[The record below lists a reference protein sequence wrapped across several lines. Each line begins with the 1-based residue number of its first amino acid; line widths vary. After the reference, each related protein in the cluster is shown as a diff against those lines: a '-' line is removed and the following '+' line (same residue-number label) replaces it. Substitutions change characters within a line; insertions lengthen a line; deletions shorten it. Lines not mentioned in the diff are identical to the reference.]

1 MSRDF
6 QSLLPLSRQ
15 RVDRDHAART
25 DADRLRRL
33 WADEASRVVVLRAGK
48 ALGAPGEAPAVALLT
63 AGDLPDGVGD
73 PLADDGSTLYLGV
86 ALEDA
91 GPVPAG
97 SPLWAVFL
105 PDAAPDAR
113 AIDDAAEGMASADER
128 WLDLRLTAAD
138 LDDLGAGVFTEAL
151 AMGNW
156 HRTHTHCPRCG
167 APSRAEAGGWVRR
180 CTVQGIE
187 LFPRTD
193 AAVIVGVVDDDD
205 RLLLGSNAMW
215 ENNRYSL
222 LAGFVEPGESLEAAA
237 TREIGEESGVV
248 IDDPEYVG
256 SQPWPFP
263 ASLMVGFLA
272 RVAPGGAAAERPD
285 GEEILDLR
293 WFTREELADA
303 HHGVLFPGR
312 SSIARAIIERWY
324 GGPLPEPGF

>member
-15 RVDRDHAART
+15 RVDRDHASRT
-25 DADRLRRL
+25 DADVLRRL
-33 WADEASRVVVLRAGK
+33 WADDASRIVVLRGGR
-48 ALGAPGEAPAVALLT
+48 ALAAEGEAAAVALIT
-63 AGDLPDGVGD
+63 ADRLPEGIGD
-73 PLADDGSTLYLGV
+73 PLADDGSTLYLGR
-86 ALEDA
+86 ALE
-91 GPVPAG
+91 GPGPIPPG

-105 PDAAPDAR
+105 PDAPAHEDTTGDR
-113 AIDDAAEGMASADER
+113 TSADEL
-128 WLDLRLTAAD
+128 WLDLRQTAAE

-151 AMGNW
+151 AVGNW

-193 AAVIVGVVDDDD
+193 AAVIVGVVDDRD

-237 TREIGEESGVV
+237 IREIGEESGVV

-272 RVAPGGAAAERPD
+272 RVAPGGTAAERPD

-293 WFTREELADA
+293 WFTRDELADGR
-303 HHGVLFPGR
+303 HGILFPGR

-324 GGPLPEPGF
+324 GGPLPEAGF